1 MASAN
6 APRKRITKTSS
17 QKNGQSKSGAKKQP
31 MRREV
36 KLFIIGFLLIAMM
49 FSYYT
54 PWFGIVGR
62 IIKNIGLAL
71 FGAPGFA
78 IPLYLAALFIHS
90 AYKGKIKPYTKIYV
104 CTAISLSLIS
114 CFLTINASEGLSGY
128 DYFAVP
134 NPLGL
139 MIEGGKTLTDGGIV
153 GALGIPMKA
162 LFGTLGS
169 RLVIIFAVILLI
181 AASTKFI
188 PIIWFASVCKQGF
201 EMLSE
206 KIKISIEERK
216 ARLVEEEAEAEN
228 EEEVYEEPEPIE
240 EPQQLKIN
248 MDEPPK
254 PARRERVKKEP
265 KKTETSKET
274 PEPEKKKPKTEKKAE
289 NDDMFN
295 INIFIPNEASEKPQ
309 PPQESDDISFIP
321 FSDEEP
327 LSPASKKVPEAAAEP
342 PKTEQKS
349 AKIEQEP
356 PKAEQKE
363 KKAPNKAIE
372 LSDDELIVDTP
383 PYTFPP
389 LSLLEEN
396 SGQTS
401 ASSAA
406 SLREQ
411 AAKLVETLKSFGVEA
426 RVLEVSKGPSV
437 TRFEIQPSVGVKV
450 SKITNLAD
458 DIALNLAALS
468 VRIEAPIPGKA
479 AVGIEI
485 PNADN
490 SIVRL
495 REVIDSPAFKNFSAK
510 TAFALGKDI
519 TGRPVIT
526 DIAKMPHALIA
537 GATGSGKS
545 VCINALITSIIYK
558 ADPSEV
564 KLIMIDPK
572 VVELSVYNGIPHL
585 LIPVVTDPRKAAG
598 ALNWAVQEMT
608 KRYKLFADNNVRD
621 LKGYNELASLN
632 GEETLPQI
640 IIIVDE
646 LADLMMVA
654 PHDVEDAICRLAQ
667 LARAAGMHLVI
678 ATQRPSV
685 DVITGLIK
693 ANVPSRIAF
702 AVSSQIDSRTILDMG
717 GAEKLLGKG
726 DMLFLPMGASK
737 PKRIQGAFISD
748 KEVNR
753 IVEFVK
759 NPDVKYDEDVIERIE
774 RGVSDEKEPDGGDA
788 DELLPQAIEI
798 VVEAGQASASL
809 LQRRLKVGYSRAGR
823 LIDQLEARGI
833 IGPHEGAKPRAVLMS
848 RAEYAEMT
856 MQSDSD

>member
-17 QKNGQSKSGAKKQP
+17 QKKGSSKSDAKKQP

-36 KLFIIGFLLIAMM
+36 KLFIVGFLIIALM

-62 IIKNIGLAL
+62 IIKNIGLAF

-90 AYKGKIKPYTKIYV
+90 AHKGKIKPYTKIYV
-104 CTAISLSLIS
+104 CTAIALSLIS
-114 CFLTINASEGLSGY
+114 CFLTINASEGFSGY
-128 DYFAVP
+128 DYFAGS
-134 NPLGL
+134 NPLGT
-139 MIEGGKTLTDGGIV
+139 MIEGGKNLTDGGIV
-153 GALGIPMKA
+153 GALGVPMKA

-181 AASTKFI
+181 AASTKFV

-201 EMLSE
+201 DILSE
-206 KIKISIEERK
+206 KIKSSIEERK
-216 ARLVEEEAEAEN
+216 ERLAEEEAEAE
-228 EEEVYEEPEPIE
+228 EEEVYDEPEPIE
-240 EPQQLKIN
+240 EPRQLTIN
-248 MDEPPK
+248 MEEPQK
-254 PARRERVKKEP
+254 PARRERVKKETKKAEVTEEPQEP
-265 KKTETSKET
+265 K
-274 PEPEKKKPKTEKKAE
+274 KKKPPTEKKAE
-289 NDDMFN
+289 TDDTFD

-309 PPQESDDISFIP
+309 PSQESDDISFIP
-321 FSDEEP
+321 FSDEELLP
-327 LSPASKKVPEAAAEP
+327 PVSAKAPEAAAEP
-342 PKTEQKS
+342 PKTEQKPQ
-349 AKIEQEP
+349 KTEPEP
-356 PKAEQKE
+356 PKAEQKTT
-363 KKAPNKAIE
+363 KAPNKAIE
-372 LSDDELIVDTP
+372 LSEDELIVDTP

-389 LSLLEEN
+389 ISLLEES

-621 LKGYNELASLN
+621 IKGYNELASLN

-737 PKRIQGAFISD
+737 PKRVQGAFISD

-759 NPDVKYDEDVIERIE
+759 NPDVKYDEDVIEKIE

-788 DELLPQAIEI
+788 DELLPQAIET